1 MFDKGTESTREAPL
15 EAMAEAMATVT
26 PEDARDWFAYFVAPL
41 SRLFAPSS
49 FPPVSA
55 QESLSSWAFP
65 SRSREQTSIPTPS
78 ALRA

>member
-1 MFDKGTESTREAPL
+1 MFDKGTESTRETPV

-55 QESLSSWAFP
+55 QEP
-65 SRSREQTSIPTPS
+65 SKLGVVWGSTR
-78 ALRA
+78 